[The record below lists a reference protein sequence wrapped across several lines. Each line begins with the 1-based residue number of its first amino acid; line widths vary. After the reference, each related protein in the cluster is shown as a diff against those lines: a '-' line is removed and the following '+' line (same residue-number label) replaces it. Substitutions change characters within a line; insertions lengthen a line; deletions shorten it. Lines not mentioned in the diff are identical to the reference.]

1 MTRLGVLG
9 HPVAHSRSPELHAQF
24 ARQVGLEID
33 YQKLDVAP
41 GHFATEVIRLQ
52 AEKWVGCNVTVPFKP
67 DAHDVCTTRS
77 REAEVAGVVNT
88 LVFHD
93 NGAVEGHNTDGPG
106 LVADMTTH
114 RLGPRSRAVADSG
127 RRWGDPRG
135 AGRVT

>member
-24 ARQVGLEID
+24 ATQVGLEID

-41 GHFATEVIRLQ
+41 GISPRGHKASSREM
-52 AEKWVGCNVTVPFKP
+52 VGCNVTVPFKP
-67 DAHDVCTTRS
+67 THMTFVTRS

-114 RLGPRSRAVADSG
+114 Q
-127 RRWGDPRG
+127 
-135 AGRVT
+135 AGT